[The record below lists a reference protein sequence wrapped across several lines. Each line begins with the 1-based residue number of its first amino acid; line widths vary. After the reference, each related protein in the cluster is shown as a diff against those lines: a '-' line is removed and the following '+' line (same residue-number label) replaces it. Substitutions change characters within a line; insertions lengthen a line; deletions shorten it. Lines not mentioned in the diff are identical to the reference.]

1 MRCEVNERHRHRYEV
16 NNIYVPQL
24 EAKGY
29 KVSART
35 PSENLPEIMELP
47 GHPFFMGVQ
56 IPPGV
61 HLDTAPRPSA
71 VQGIHQRGA
80 ATPRRLQAQGRRSL
94 TCPMRL
100 CGFEVGLDRP
110 LFLIAGPDTL
120 ESEQLCLDVAGKL
133 KEHTAKLG
141 MPYIFKGSFDK
152 ANRSSG
158 KELPRTGNGGG
169 FTHSRYGEEEDWC
182 SSADRRA

>member
-1 MRCEVNERHRHRYEV
+1 
-16 NNIYVPQL
+16 
-24 EAKGY
+24 
-29 KVSART
+29 
-35 PSENLPEIMELP
+35 
-47 GHPFFMGVQ
+47 
-56 IPPGV
+56 
-61 HLDTAPRPSA
+61 
-71 VQGIHQRGA
+71 
-80 ATPRRLQAQGRRSL
+80 
-94 TCPMRL
+94 MRL

-158 KELPRTGNGGG
+158 KELPRTGDGGG
-169 FTHSRYGEEEDWC
+169 FAHSLR
-182 SSADRRA
+182 

>member
-1 MRCEVNERHRHRYEV
+1 MDEVNERHRHRYEV

-47 GHPFFMGVQ
+47 G
-56 IPPGV
+56 IRSSWACSSTRV

-80 ATPRRLQAQGRRSL
+80 ATPRRLQAQGRRS
-94 TCPMRL
+94 
-100 CGFEVGLDRP
+100 
-110 LFLIAGPDTL
+110 
-120 ESEQLCLDVAGKL
+120 
-133 KEHTAKLG
+133 
-141 MPYIFKGSFDK
+141 
-152 ANRSSG
+152 
-158 KELPRTGNGGG
+158 
-169 FTHSRYGEEEDWC
+169 
-182 SSADRRA
+182 